1 MDQPLWQYM
10 AMGVFQT
17 KPQHT
22 TRDEGKM
29 SDDVAITRIA
39 QGDAVVFR
47 QVVDAHVTALHR
59 LAYRMLGDASA
70 AEDIAQE
77 ALLRLWTYAKTHQGT
92 TFNCAAWL
100 RRVSTNLCLDC
111 LRRRKFQS
119 GEDVPE
125 MEDDAPL
132 ADAMIEAQQK
142 RATVKAALGAL
153 GDRQRA
159 AIVLTYYEELPNAEA
174 AEMMNM
180 NIKAFESLLLRARAS
195 LKSALL
201 TEGEGSI

>member
-1 MDQPLWQYM
+1 M

-17 KPQHT
+17 KPQNFAG
-22 TRDEGKM
+22 DEDKM
-29 SDDVAITRIA
+29 SDDAAIARIA

-47 QVVDAHVTALHR
+47 QVVDAHVTLLHR

-70 AEDIAQE
+70 AEDVTQE
-77 ALLRLWTYAKTHQGT
+77 ALLRLWTHAKTHKGEP
-92 TFNCAAWL
+92 FKCAAWL
-100 RRVSTNLCLDC
+100 RRVASNLCLDR

-119 GEDVPE
+119 GDDVPE

-132 ADAMIEAQQK
+132 ADAVIVAQQK
-142 RATVKAALGAL
+142 RAAVKAALGAL

-180 NIKAFESLLLRARAS
+180 NLKAFESLLLRARAS